1 MGVQIC
7 QASVF
12 HSPGISAK
20 LFSKKGR
27 KMAATLASLLVIA
40 SLAHAKPQVGFGF
53 PSPSSSTTSLEQRV
67 PNTCTTLTGGTCI
80 FPFTYNG
87 ATHYQCTYTD
97 SPTPW
102 CATAVDS
109 SGVVVT
115 NGWGDCEVSAT
126 SACQTESIT
135 VPTCTTTSGP
145 RPGQS
150 CVFPFRHLG
159 VVYNSCTSVGQSAPW
174 CSTSTTSAGT
184 HIDGEYGFC
193 PSTCP
198 TESSS
203 SVTTT
208 TTAAPST
215 TTTTPSSSTS
225 CIPGS
230 IFPQDCNVCVCDSLG
245 VSVCTTNSCGTFS
258 AVSGP
263 AAGSACVFPFTYG
276 GVTHQS
282 CAEWV
287 YGGEH
292 QGKYWCSTKVDP
304 TGTHVNGEG
313 NYGFC
318 SSECSGAPREFET
331 VSRFRSASS
340 SSSAVSFGGASVSS
354 RSRSPRRPF

>member
-1 MGVQIC
+1 MI
-7 QASVF
+7 S
-12 HSPGISAK
+12 SGI
-20 LFSKKGR
+20 L
-27 KMAATLASLLVIA
+27 LLVSSA
-40 SLAHAKPQVGFGF
+40 AGFNVPGRF
-53 PSPSSSTTSLEQRV
+53 SSNQRV
-67 PNTCTTLTGGTCI
+67 PNSCATLTGGTCI

-87 ATHYQCTYTD
+87 ATHYQCTYSD

-135 VPTCTTTSGP
+135 VPTCTT
-145 RPGQS
+145 
-150 CVFPFRHLG
+150 
-159 VVYNSCTSVGQSAPW
+159 
-174 CSTSTTSAGT
+174 SAGT

-198 TESSS
+198 TDSSSS

-208 TTAAPST
+208 TTAAPT
-215 TTTTPSSSTS
+215 TTTTTTSSTS

-230 IFPQDCNVCVCDSLG
+230 TFPQDCNVCVCDSLD
-245 VSVCTTNSCGTFS
+245 VSVCTTNSCGTCS

-340 SSSAVSFGGASVSS
+340 SSSAVSFGGASASS

>member
-1 MGVQIC
+1 MISSGVLFLVS
-7 QASVF
+7 AAAGFNV
-12 HSPGISAK
+12 PG
-20 LFSKKGR
+20 FS
-27 KMAATLASLLVIA
+27 SN
-40 SLAHAKPQVGFGF
+40 
-53 PSPSSSTTSLEQRV
+53 QRV
-67 PNTCTTLTGGTCI
+67 PNSCTTL
-80 FPFTYNG
+80 
-87 ATHYQCTYTD
+87 
-97 SPTPW
+97 
-102 CATAVDS
+102 
-109 SGVVVT
+109 
-115 NGWGDCEVSAT
+115 
-126 SACQTESIT
+126 
-135 VPTCTTTSGP
+135 
-145 RPGQS
+145 
-150 CVFPFRHLG
+150 
-159 VVYNSCTSVGQSAPW
+159 GQSAPW

-198 TESSS
+198 TDSSTS

-208 TTAAPST
+208 TTVAPVT
-215 TTTTPSSSTS
+215 TTTTSSTSTS

-230 IFPQDCNVCVCDSLG
+230 TFPQDCNVCVCDSLG
-245 VSVCTTNSCGTFS
+245 VSVCTTNSCGTCS

-304 TGTHVNGEG
+304 TGIHVNGEG

-331 VSRFRSASS
+331 ISRFRSAASS
-340 SSSAVSFGGASVSS
+340 SSSAVSFGGASASS
-354 RSRSPRRPF
+354 RSRRPF

>member
-1 MGVQIC
+1 MGSLGNMI
-7 QASVF
+7 S
-12 HSPGISAK
+12 SGI
-20 LFSKKGR
+20 L
-27 KMAATLASLLVIA
+27 LLVSSA
-40 SLAHAKPQVGFGF
+40 AGFNVPGGF
-53 PSPSSSTTSLEQRV
+53 SSNQRV
-67 PNTCTTLTGGTCI
+67 PNTCSTLTGGTCI

-135 VPTCTTTSGP
+135 VPTCTTSSGP

-198 TESSS
+198 TDSTA

-208 TTAAPST
+208 TTAAPAT
-215 TTTTPSSSTS
+215 TTTTTTTS
-225 CIPGS
+225 PTTCIPGS
-230 IFPQDCNVCVCDSLG
+230 TFPQDCNVCVCDSLG
-245 VSVCTTNSCGTFS
+245 VAVCTTNTCGTCS

-263 AAGSACVFPFTYG
+263 AAGSACVFP
-276 GVTHQS
+276 
-282 CAEWV
+282 
-287 YGGEH
+287 
-292 QGKYWCSTKVDP
+292 
-304 TGTHVNGEG
+304 
-313 NYGFC
+313 
-318 SSECSGAPREFET
+318 
-331 VSRFRSASS
+331 
-340 SSSAVSFGGASVSS
+340 
-354 RSRSPRRPF
+354 

>member
-1 MGVQIC
+1 MISLGVLVLVS
-7 QASVF
+7 AAAGFNV
-12 HSPGISAK
+12 PG
-20 LFSKKGR
+20 FSSNR
-27 KMAATLASLLVIA
+27 
-40 SLAHAKPQVGFGF
+40 
-53 PSPSSSTTSLEQRV
+53 RV
-67 PNTCTTLTGGTCI
+67 PNSCATLTGGTCI

-159 VVYNSCTSVGQSAPW
+159 VVYNSCTSVGQSAAW

-203 SVTTT
+203 SATTT
-208 TTAAPST
+208 TTAAPTT
-215 TTTTPSSSTS
+215 TTTTPSSSTA

-230 IFPQDCNVCVCDSLG
+230 TFPQDCNVCVSTLSVSPSAQQTPAVRALQFLVPPLVPPASSLSLMEESPTRVAQSG
-245 VSVCTTNSCGTFS
+245 FTEGSTRANIG
-258 AVSGP
+258 ALLSGP
-263 AAGSACVFPFTYG
+263 HRHPC
-276 GVTHQS
+276 
-282 CAEWV
+282 E
-287 YGGEH
+287 
-292 QGKYWCSTKVDP
+292 
-304 TGTHVNGEG
+304 
-313 NYGFC
+313 
-318 SSECSGAPREFET
+318 
-331 VSRFRSASS
+331 
-340 SSSAVSFGGASVSS
+340 
-354 RSRSPRRPF
+354 RR

>member
-1 MGVQIC
+1 M
-7 QASVF
+7 
-12 HSPGISAK
+12 PGG
-20 LFSKKGR
+20 FS
-27 KMAATLASLLVIA
+27 SN
-40 SLAHAKPQVGFGF
+40 
-53 PSPSSSTTSLEQRV
+53 QRV
-67 PNTCTTLTGGTCI
+67 PNSCATLTGGTCI

-135 VPTCTTTSGP
+135 VPTCTTSSGP

-198 TESSS
+198 TDSST

-208 TTAAPST
+208 TTVAPVT
-215 TTTTPSSSTS
+215 TTTTSSTSTS

-230 IFPQDCNVCVCDSLG
+230 TFPQDCNVCVCDSLG
-245 VSVCTTNSCGTFS
+245 VSVCTTNSCGTCS

-292 QGKYWCSTKVDP
+292 QGKYWCSTKYVNISFPIKASLKLKAVSCSVSFSLTISSSRVDP

-331 VSRFRSASS
+331 VSRFRSAASS
-340 SSSAVSFGGASVSS
+340 SSSAVSFGGASASS
-354 RSRSPRRPF
+354 RGRGPF